1 MNRAALIEKAAPW
14 APAFFL
20 LLAAAL
26 GGLRFA
32 PGWLA
37 FAAAFLAWTVLRP
50 RALSDGGLK
59 APVLFFCWLL
69 AAAVFSPEPAV
80 SLPAF
85 CRAALPGLF
94 FFAALSGGEGE
105 KNWLAA
111 VYALAAAAALTCLF
125 QKFSGGWVTGFIG
138 NNPNYTAAFCAA
150 AFGPAV
156 LALSGAA
163 GARRAAP
170 WALLAL
176 LLAAGLYASGS
187 RGAALAAFLAAA
199 AGLAAARRWAWLG
212 ALLAAALA
220 AAAALSPDSLGAL
233 LKLHDPRAF
242 ERPRLWGAA
251 LQAAAASPLLGWG
264 PGLFERTFE
273 LFKFPYF
280 DGLAYYAHSTLHAHS
295 EPLNLA
301 AEAGFPAAAL
311 FLAAAVSALAAGWR
325 EKLPLKLCALAVLLQ
340 GSVDMVFYSGAVGLL
355 FWGALGLSVPV
366 PAQARTPRAALP
378 ALAALLLL
386 GLAAAP
392 AGRSFSGASQYRAA
406 AGAEARSGRN
416 PELALALARSGA
428 FASPAS
434 PFPAADEGAALAAA
448 GDFAGAA
455 AAFERALALEPA
467 FAAARFGLARVH
479 AAAGRRDEACAQAQ
493 ALLERPAPEKFSNGY
508 QRLLVALDPA
518 AAESF
523 RKEICRKKT
532 TGGATASPSR
542 KPSKATR

>member
-1 MNRAALIEKAAPW
+1 MNRSALLEKAASW

-20 LLAAAL
+20 VLAAAL
-26 GGLRFA
+26 GGLRLA
-32 PGWLA
+32 PAWLA
-37 FAAAFLAWTVLRP
+37 FAAVFLAWTALRP
-50 RALSDGGLK
+50 RQLSGGGLK

-94 FFAALSGGEGE
+94 FFAALSGREGE
-105 KNWLAA
+105 KNWLPA
-111 VYALAAAAALTCLF
+111 VYALGAAAALTFLF
-125 QKFSGGWVTGFIG
+125 QRLSGGWVTGFIG

-187 RGAALAAFLAAA
+187 RGAALAAFLAAG
-199 AGLAAARRWAWLG
+199 AGLAAERRWVWLG
-212 ALLAAALA
+212 GLLAAALA
-220 AAAALSPDSLGAL
+220 AAAALSPESLNSL

-242 ERPRLWGAA
+242 ERPRLWAAA

-301 AEAGFPAAAL
+301 AEAGFPAAVL

-325 EKLPLKLCALAVLLQ
+325 ERLPLKLCALAVLLQ
-340 GSVDMVFYSGAVGLL
+340 GSLDMVFYSGAVGLL
-355 FWGALGLSVPV
+355 FWGALGLSVPAPEAD
-366 PAQARTPRAALP
+366 PAPRPALP
-378 ALAALLLL
+378 VLAALLLL
-386 GLAAAP
+386 GLAAVP
-392 AGRSFSGASQYRAA
+392 ANKFFRGAADYRAA
-406 AGAEARSGRN
+406 AGAEARAGSN

-428 FASPAS
+428 FSNPAS

-448 GDFAGAA
+448 GDFTGAA

-467 FAAARFGLARVH
+467 FAAARFGLARVR
-479 AAAGRRDEACAQAQ
+479 AAAGLRAEACAQAQ
-493 ALLERPAPEKFSNGY
+493 ALLARPAPEKFRNDY
-508 QRLLVALDPA
+508 QRLLVALDPG

-542 KPSKATR
+542 KPSTATR